1 MTIMK
6 KFKIKIAALL
16 LASVAVGFAGCKK
29 FLDINENPNAPSDAN
44 VALLLPTAEA
54 AVAHVIG
61 NQFQVYGGMWAQYW
75 TQSSASSQFKS
86 IDQYSANAANFDRSW
101 RILYTNALQN
111 FKVIIDKAA
120 TQPQYTQYA
129 AISYIMKGYTFQVLA
144 DAFGDVPVNEAT
156 NTDITNPH
164 YDPQATVYD
173 SIFSFI
179 DKGLALIDLTTEAVP
194 ASDDLIFQGDMEK
207 WQQFAN
213 TLKLRAYL
221 RIAKADPP
229 KSEAG
234 VRSLAG
240 ATFLSTDGLIE
251 YSSTGGNQNPL
262 FAEIL
267 DLGRTQNL
275 VASSTVVD
283 EMNRNNDP
291 RVLVFYEIDT
301 SLKKVVGIAQGAFDT
316 ITVQPK
322 VSDPTIFVGAKGN
335 DDRSATAPVKLI
347 SATESYFLQSEAV
360 ARGWLTGNAAQLFQS
375 GITASFAA
383 YDLNGEAANYLC
395 RAPGAQWP
403 DGNLE
408 TQLKASITQKYYA
421 MCGNQGFEAWSER
434 RRTGYPTFLKVSLAS
449 SLGTDQMPARLL
461 YPSTEVT
468 QNANFPGL
476 QLITAPVWW
485 DK

>member
-1 MTIMK
+1 MK
-6 KFKIKIAALL
+6 KFKIKIAALIL
-16 LASVAVGFAGCKK
+16 GSVAVGFAGCKK
-29 FLDINENPNAPSDAN
+29 FLDINENPNSPSDAS
-44 VALLLPTAEA
+44 VALLLPSAEA
-54 AVAHVIG
+54 AVAHVVG
-61 NQFQVYGGMWAQYW
+61 NQFQVYGGIWGQYW
-75 TQSSASSQFKS
+75 TQSPSSSQFKS
-86 IDQYSANAANFDRSW
+86 IDQYSANASNFDRSW

-129 AISYIMKGYTFQVLA
+129 AISYIMKGYTFQLLA
-144 DAFGDVPVNEAT
+144 DAFGDVPVKEAT

-173 SIFSFI
+173 SVFAYIN
-179 DKGLALIDLTTEAVP
+179 KGLELIDLNTQAVP
-194 ASDDLIFQGDMEK
+194 GSDDLIFQGDMEK

-221 RIAKADPP
+221 RIAKADAA

-234 VRSLAG
+234 VKSLAG
-240 ATFLSTDGLIE
+240 ATFLDADAMIE

-267 DLGRTQNL
+267 ELGRTQNL
-275 VASSTVVD
+275 VASSTTVD
-283 EMNRNNDP
+283 EMYRNNDP
-291 RVLVFYEIDT
+291 RVTVFYEIIP
-301 SLKKVVGIAQGAFDT
+301 SLNKVIGIAQGAFDT
-316 ITVQPK
+316 ITTQPQ
-322 VSDPTIFVGAKGN
+322 VSDPTIKVGAKGL
-335 DDRSATAPVKLI
+335 DDRSALAPVKLI

-360 ARGWLTGNAAQLFQS
+360 ARGWLTGSAVQLFQN
-375 GITASFAA
+375 GITASFEA
-383 YDLNGEAANYLC
+383 YDLSGEAAGYLTT
-395 RAPGAQWP
+395 APDAQWP
-403 DGNLE
+403 TGNFE
-408 TQLKASITQKYYA
+408 DQLKAIITQKYYA
-421 MCGNQGFEAWSER
+421 MCGNQSFEAWTER

-449 SLGTDQMPARLL
+449 SLGTNQMPARLL

-476 QLITAPVWW
+476 QSIVAPVWW